1 MNRANL
7 RVETNALASK
17 VLFEG
22 KRAVGVRYRKGGRN
36 GTPMEVRARKEV
48 IDRLRDKGI
57 TIDQLTE
64 RVIELELANLE
75 RAFRDVV
82 EEFEKAEARGRAKP
96 LGGPGP
102 WGKFDDDDRDR

>member
-1 MNRANL
+1 VGAAEVVKKIIGEFL
-7 RVETNALASK
+7 AALLPRV
-17 VLFEG
+17 
-22 KRAVGVRYRKGGRN
+22 
-36 GTPMEVRARKEV
+36 RKE
-48 IDRLRDKGI
+48 IEERLREKGI

-64 RVIELELANLE
+64 RVIALELANLE

-82 EEFEKAEARGRAKP
+82 DEFAKAEARGLAKP

>member
-1 MNRANL
+1 MSAADA
-7 RVETNALASK
+7 VKQIISEILA
-17 VLFEG
+17 VLI
-22 KRAVGVRYRKGGRN
+22 
-36 GTPMEVRARKEV
+36 PRARKEV